1 MTRKTHILP
10 SILTYFPTRMASEI
24 ERVAR
29 DDRIREIR
37 IRGRG
42 RSSVVTGGG
51 SIPLSESAA
60 PYIGGIFNAI
70 CGGAPYAYRDTV
82 ERGFVPLPFGVRVGV
97 AGRARYDA
105 GRLVGI
111 CDVDSLVFR
120 IPTGEC
126 DFSEEISSICREVGG
141 GALIFSPPAGGK
153 TTALRVLAAS
163 LSERYR
169 TVIVDEREE
178 IYTDELSGREIDVLS
193 GYRRAYGIS
202 LATRCLSPEVIL
214 TDEIAPEDADDILA
228 AANAG
233 VPIIATAHASSTAE
247 LFRREEV
254 SRLFRRGA
262 FSRLIGI
269 YRQGGKFICRE
280 EHLSGK

>member
-1 MTRKTHILP
+1 MRKTQIMPKILA
-10 SILTYFPTRMASEI
+10 YFPARMASEI
-24 ERVAR
+24 ERAADPCRV
-29 DDRIREIR
+29 REIR

-42 RSSVVTGGG
+42 RSSLVTSDGCVA
-51 SIPLSESAA
+51 LSVSAA
-60 PYIGGIFNAI
+60 PYISGIFNAI

-82 ERGFVPLPFGVRVGV
+82 ERGYVPLPFGVRVGV
-97 AGRARYDA
+97 AGRARYDG

-111 CDVDSLVFR
+111 GEIDSLVFR
-120 IPTGEC
+120 IPTEEC
-126 DFSEEISSICREVGG
+126 DFRDEISLICRDVSG

-153 TTALRVLAAS
+153 TTALRVLAAT

-178 IYTDELSGREIDVLS
+178 IYTDELSGKEIDLLS

-202 LATRCLSPEVIL
+202 IATRCLSPEVIL

-233 VPIIATAHASSTAE
+233 VPIIATAHASSVAE
-247 LFRREEV
+247 LFRREDIA
-254 SRLFRRGA
+254 RLFRRGV
-262 FSRLIGI
+262 FGRLIGI
-269 YRQGGKFICRE
+269 YRQGEKFICRE
-280 EHLSGK
+280 ERFNR